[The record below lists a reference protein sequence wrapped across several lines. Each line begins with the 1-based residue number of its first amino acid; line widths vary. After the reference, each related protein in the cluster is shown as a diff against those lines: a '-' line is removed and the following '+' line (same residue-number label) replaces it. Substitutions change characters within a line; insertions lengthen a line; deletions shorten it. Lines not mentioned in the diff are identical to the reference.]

1 MVEQGELGNGHNEG
15 EVAEAKRPK
24 RGAARIKEENEALK
38 QQVNQL
44 KGEVEQLRDKWMR
57 AVADL
62 ENFKK
67 RSAREREDYCKYASE
82 ELLREMLPVVD
93 NLERALNHAG
103 DHEKEEALTEG
114 IQMTLRQFLSVMEKF
129 GVARIQALHEPFDPS
144 RHEAVMQVE
153 SADHQP
159 NTVVQELER
168 GYLLHDRLLRPAKVA
183 VSKRTQT

>member
-1 MVEQGELGNGHNEG
+1 MTEQGEAGSGHDEA
-15 EVAEAKRPK
+15 EAAEAKRSK
-24 RGAARIKEENEALK
+24 RGTSKLREENEALK
-38 QQVNQL
+38 QQVTQL
-44 KGEVEQLRDKWMR
+44 KEEVEQLRDKWMR
-57 AVADL
+57 AVAEL

-93 NLERALNHAG
+93 NLQRALNHAG
-103 DHEKEEALTEG
+103 DHEKEGALREG
-114 IQMTLRQFLSVMEKF
+114 IQMTLRQFHSVMERF
-129 GVARIQALHEPFDPS
+129 GVAQIQALHEPFDPS

-153 SADHQP
+153 SPDHQP